1 MSRKWIR
8 GGFQHF
14 PPFGGEKMKRIV
26 NMVLDRETKG
36 ALRYA
41 EMQDEAQ
48 ENMFNTLYIR
58 KVAFKGEKPNQIEVT
73 VEY

>member
-1 MSRKWIR
+1 LEE
-8 GGFQHF
+8 
-14 PPFGGEKMKRIV
+14 EKMKRTV

-41 EMQDEAQ
+41 EMQDETQ
-48 ENMFNTLYIR
+48 ENVFNTLYVR
-58 KVAFKGEKPNQIEVT
+58 KVAFKGEKPSKISVT

>member
-1 MSRKWIR
+1 
-8 GGFQHF
+8 
-14 PPFGGEKMKRIV
+14 MKRTV

-41 EMQDEAQ
+41 EMQDETQ
-48 ENMFNTLYIR
+48 ENVFNTLYVR
-58 KVAFKGEKPNQIEVT
+58 KVSFKGEKPAKISVT